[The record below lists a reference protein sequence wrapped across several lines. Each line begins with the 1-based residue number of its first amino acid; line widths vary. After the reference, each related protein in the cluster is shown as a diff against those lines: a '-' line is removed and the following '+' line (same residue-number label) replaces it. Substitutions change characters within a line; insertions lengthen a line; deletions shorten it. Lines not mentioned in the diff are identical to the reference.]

1 MNEYKMNKLLDI
13 NKVLTES
20 LQLKEILKNVIL
32 AASKLIEISDVLII
46 YLYDEVTNKLY
57 LAEGKG
63 IDQFALKGI
72 SFSPGESIAGKI
84 FMDKQSKLFLSE
96 EEIDYYMQSMNKD
109 NYRHYL
115 AGVYHK
121 KIKSAFG
128 VPIINQDTCYGVVI
142 VDNFDKDGVFT
153 KEDMQIIDRIADQS
167 AIAIGH
173 AKLYQTMKEKNEL
186 LLKSISIHSQ
196 FYQFIIEGRGIKH
209 VIKLLEQIIPSKVD
223 FSLEIEKKDNIFPIV
238 RGFETLGC
246 LQLDYPIGNFTH
258 IDQTAIEQASLAI
271 GLELIKKNALFE
283 KEIHFRESVFNQLTS
298 SISERDFQQAISFVH
313 WKKEWPVQAVI
324 LEGKNVPLWD
334 TEKITDKERF
344 VQSIEEVFRSMQVKP
359 LIFTRAM
366 QLVII
371 IPNIRKG
378 ILQQLIDEIDE
389 KKNPKSIYF
398 GIGRET
404 VIANLMVS
412 YEEAL
417 RSIGYAKQHKIN
429 QVEYSMLGIERL
441 LYEVE
446 EDTLTLFMKDTLQNL
461 LPIDPIVLATIQ
473 TFIATD
479 RNHKKTSEQLHIHP
493 NTLYQRLKKIE
504 KTLNINL
511 DNEKSWINLV
521 IALQIYVGQDNII

>member
-1 MNEYKMNKLLDI
+1 
-13 NKVLTES
+13 
-20 LQLKEILKNVIL
+20 
-32 AASKLIEISDVLII
+32 
-46 YLYDEVTNKLY
+46 
-57 LAEGKG
+57 
-63 IDQFALKGI
+63 
-72 SFSPGESIAGKI
+72 
-84 FMDKQSKLFLSE
+84 
-96 EEIDYYMQSMNKD
+96 
-109 NYRHYL
+109 
-115 AGVYHK
+115 
-121 KIKSAFG
+121 
-128 VPIINQDTCYGVVI
+128 
-142 VDNFDKDGVFT
+142 
-153 KEDMQIIDRIADQS
+153 
-167 AIAIGH
+167 
-173 AKLYQTMKEKNEL
+173 
-186 LLKSISIHSQ
+186 
-196 FYQFIIEGRGIKH
+196 
-209 VIKLLEQIIPSKVD
+209 
-223 FSLEIEKKDNIFPIV
+223 
-238 RGFETLGC
+238 
-246 LQLDYPIGNFTH
+246 
-258 IDQTAIEQASLAI
+258 
-271 GLELIKKNALFE
+271 
-283 KEIHFRESVFNQLTS
+283 EIHFRESVFNQLTS

-404 VIANLMVS
+404 VIANLMIS